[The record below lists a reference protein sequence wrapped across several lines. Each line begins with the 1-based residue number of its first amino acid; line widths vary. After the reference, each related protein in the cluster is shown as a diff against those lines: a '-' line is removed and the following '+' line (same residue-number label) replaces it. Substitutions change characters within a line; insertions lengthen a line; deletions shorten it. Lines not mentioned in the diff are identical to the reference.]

1 MKTEMPQFENKKDL
15 FNYLIQNKSLLI
27 AEKKM
32 SVKHSEGFAYC
43 GTFYNDK
50 DETVKANNAV
60 DVDGSNIDEIKVRA
74 IINTTNLMDNH
85 HDVHLPG
92 IWSKSLKE
100 NKTIKHLQEHEM
112 RFDKVISDKNDL
124 NAYAKTYTWA
134 KLGYE
139 YEGKTQA
146 LVFDSVVKR
155 DRNDFMFKQYAGG
168 NHSVG
173 MQYVRIELA
182 VNDKDFKEE
191 YEVWQT
197 YYPEVVN
204 QSFAKSVGY
213 FWAVKEA
220 KVIEGSAVP
229 MGSNHATPTLD
240 NNIKDAPEQSTHQ
253 TDKEPSKDTLS
264 IDDFKNLLKS
274 NL

>member
-1 MKTEMPQFENKKDL
+1 MKTKIPQFENKRDL
-15 FNYLIQNKSLLI
+15 FEYLVQNKSLLI

-32 SVKHSEGFAYC
+32 TVKHSEGFAYS
-43 GTFYNDK
+43 GTFFNDK
-50 DETVKANNAV
+50 DETVKANTDLNLNS
-60 DVDGSNIDEIKVRA
+60 DVNEIKVRA

-85 HDVHLPG
+85 YDVHLPG
-92 IWSKSLKE
+92 LWSKSLKE

-112 RFDKVISDKNDL
+112 RFDKVIADKNDL
-124 NAYAKTYTWA
+124 NAYAKTYSWS

-155 DRNDFMFKQYAGG
+155 DRNEFMFKQYAGG
-168 NHSVG
+168 HVDNHSVG
-173 MQYVRIELA
+173 MQYVKIELA

-191 YEVWQT
+191 YEVWQK
-197 YYPEVVN
+197 YYPEIVN
-204 QSFAKSVGY
+204 QSFAKANGY

-240 NNIKDAPEQSTHQ
+240 NNMKGEPDELTHQ
-253 TDKEPSKDTLS
+253 QNNEPLKQALNIDK
-264 IDDFKNLLKS
+264 LLNSYKI
-274 NL
+274 